1 MNDPFE
7 WQEYKDKVDELTQKL
22 EELTSQVKEGSG
34 EEEEGFSPLFS
45 GNQATPRS
53 RQPIM
58 HYAGHMG
65 DDVSIG
71 NYADLRDKFEN
82 FVEDSASYLKPG
94 VQQFDVIT
102 ATMGAAQ
109 DNVYC
114 LLTIE
119 DDTFQSE
126 GPAPYAG
133 SDPWNY
139 HIWTSASGGGDM
151 SPCYCRSDHINDA
164 TLSFDATPFGGLS
177 WSNLPYEDCC
187 CSYSGTTSPVSGSYA
202 SDKFLLTFS
211 FDGAGRGWV
220 AKITCDNPSV
230 DTTDLVY
237 WGGGHV
243 DDGNHDISKDIMNCD
258 ADIPNT
264 VTIAGVGY
272 EGELFGNT
280 SAMVVTAP

>member
-1 MNDPFE
+1 MSDPFE
-7 WQEYKDKVDELTQKL
+7 WQEYKDKVDELTRKL
-22 EELTSQVKEGSG
+22 EELTSQVKEDSS

-71 NYADLRDKFEN
+71 NYADLRDKFED

-119 DDTFQSE
+119 DGTFQSE
-126 GPAPYAG
+126 GPTPYAG

-139 HIWTSASGGGDM
+139 HIWSSASGSGGGDCCCLCEE
-151 SPCYCRSDHINDA
+151 PNDA
-164 TLSFDATPFGGLS
+164 TLSFTTTSYGGLTWSNVSYDLAACAYVATTTSATP
-177 WSNLPYEDCC
+177 
-187 CSYSGTTSPVSGSYA
+187 
-202 SDKFLLTFS
+202 SDPLGPWPGNFTMECKYTA
-211 FDGAGRGWV
+211 DRGWTIILT
-220 AKITCDNPSV
+220 ADQLQ
-230 DTTDLVY
+230 LVKANHTY
-237 WGGGHV
+237 TGGGDHFGSGYPPDLDDDYNPCNV
-243 DDGNHDISKDIMNCD
+243 DILSHASAGLFIANSKSI
-258 ADIPNT
+258 
-264 VTIAGVGY
+264 
-272 EGELFGNT
+272 
-280 SAMVVTAP
+280 TAS